1 MGRRRRRREVVHH
14 LRGERVLVDLHRARR
29 GDVVRGGGGRRS
41 SRAARTRTGRLG
53 TRSRA
58 SGLLCRADQRRAV
71 GGPQGACELDVV
83 RARSRLLLLLAP
95 RRTRLRSAGGT
106 RLVAG
111 RGLGREV
118 PEGLPEDLEA
128 GLDEGEG
135 VGLHCGDAGV
145 DVSLVLDKERLEVC
159 LVDPGRALRWVSR
172 HGVVSAGSGKLKG
185 RGTRAYRHVPASA
198 EAIGRGGR
206 RCGPPSRTEP
216 FESVVVSGCSADA
229 AGSGS
234 LTSQVASPS
243 RTRRRRRRL
252 RQPSTGTISRDPAQR
267 QDGAR
272 GPSR

>member
-1 MGRRRRRREVVHH
+1 MFGYTICERPSESTYTSVPVRGGFHAFNGLLLRRRNLGLREGRGKVGRRRRRREVVHH

-29 GDVVRGGGGRRS
+29 AEVVRGDGGRRS
-41 SRAARTRTGRLG
+41 SRAARARTGRLG

-71 GGPQGACELDVV
+71 GGPQRACELDVV
-83 RARSRLLLLLAP
+83 RARSSRLLLLAP

-145 DVSLVLDKERLEVC
+145 DVSLVLDEERLEVC
-159 LVDPGRALRWVSR
+159 LVDPSRALRWVVASR
-172 HGVVSAGSGKLKG
+172 CRQCRVREIEGSRNKSLSARTCVCGSDRK
-185 RGTRAYRHVPASA
+185 
-198 EAIGRGGR
+198 R
-206 RCGPPSRTEP
+206 RKTVR
-216 FESVVVSGCSADA
+216 
-229 AGSGS
+229 
-234 LTSQVASPS
+234 TSQ
-243 RTRRRRRRL
+243 
-252 RQPSTGTISRDPAQR
+252 
-267 QDGAR
+267 
-272 GPSR
+272 